1 MKKLLS
7 LIILT
12 SLISCQ
18 TQVSKK
24 IETSVEDTDKI
35 DLATTFLNGMDQ
47 YNNNVKLV
55 DQEFTQFE
63 NGDLQKMF
71 DSTSED
77 LVWSSL
83 LVIHFQRKL
92 GWKE

>member
-24 IETSVEDTDKI
+24 IETTVEDTDKI
-35 DLATTFLNGMDQ
+35 DLATKYLDGMDL
-47 YNNNVKLV
+47 YNNL
-55 DQEFTQFE
+55 
-63 NGDLQKMF
+63 
-71 DSTSED
+71 
-77 LVWSSL
+77 SL
-83 LVIHFQRKL
+83 IHI
-92 GWKE
+92 